1 MRRIHFLCL
10 CVLASA
16 LKPPRRQTGALR
28 PRARAPVAK
37 ESVLGVPRGGGISW
51 GRALSRGVAE
61 IIILYAAF
69 PAFKSNRVFLYV
81 VPMNLGFAH
90 NVVLRL
96 LSLGQIM
103 TLDDVQTKRLRA
115 VGLATSLAIY
125 IGSFCKAWH
134 PRLAHDIFEPKSGFL
149 TWSVLAYWAYAL
161 KQIYLAGGRAAVLSK
176 ETLGPAACAIAA
188 YFLLA
193 NLPELLGF

>member
-1 MRRIHFLCL
+1 MRRIQLLCL

-16 LKPPRRQTGALR
+16 ALKPPCRQNAAVR

-37 ESVLGVPRGGGISW
+37 GILGVPRGGGRPI
-51 GRALSRGVAE
+51 
-61 IIILYAAF
+61 
-69 PAFKSNRVFLYV
+69 P
-81 VPMNLGFAH
+81 GFAH

-103 TLDDVQTKRLRA
+103 DLDMIEKKWLRA
-115 VGLATSLAIY
+115 VGLTTSLAIY
-125 IGSFCKAWH
+125 IGSFCKPW
-134 PRLAHDIFEPKSGFL
+134 PKEGFL
-149 TWSVLAYWAYAL
+149 TWSVLAYWGYAL

-176 ETLGPAACAIAA
+176 EALGPAACAIAG

>member
-1 MRRIHFLCL
+1 MLYTAL
-10 CVLASA
+10 NLAF
-16 LKPPRRQTGALR
+16 
-28 PRARAPVAK
+28 
-37 ESVLGVPRGGGISW
+37 E
-51 GRALSRGVAE
+51 
-61 IIILYAAF
+61 
-69 PAFKSNRVFLYV
+69 
-81 VPMNLGFAH
+81 H

-115 VGLATSLAIY
+115 VGLVTSLAVY

-134 PRLAHDIFEPKSGFL
+134 PRLARDIFVPKSGCL

-176 ETLGPAACAIAA
+176 EALGPAACAIAG

-193 NLPELLGF
+193 NLPELSGV

>member
-1 MRRIHFLCL
+1 MRRIPFLCL
-10 CVLASA
+10 CALASA
-16 LKPPRRQTGALR
+16 LKPSRRQTGAVR

-37 ESVLGVPRGGGISW
+37 GILGVPRGGGRPI
-51 GRALSRGVAE
+51 
-61 IIILYAAF
+61 
-69 PAFKSNRVFLYV
+69 P
-81 VPMNLGFAH
+81 GFAH

-96 LSLGQIM
+96 LSLGQIVN
-103 TLDDVQTKRLRA
+103 LDDLQTKRLRA

-125 IGSFCKAWH
+125 IGSFCKPW
-134 PRLAHDIFEPKSGFL
+134 PKEGFL

-176 ETLGPAACAIAA
+176 EALGPAACAIVG

-193 NLPELLGF
+193 NLPELSGV

>member
-10 CVLASA
+10 CVLAGAA
-16 LKPPRRQTGALR
+16 LKPPRRQAAAVR

-37 ESVLGVPRGGGISW
+37 GILGVPRGGGRPIPW
-51 GRALSRGVAE
+51 
-61 IIILYAAF
+61 
-69 PAFKSNRVFLYV
+69 
-81 VPMNLGFAH
+81 
-90 NVVLRL
+90 
-96 LSLGQIM
+96 
-103 TLDDVQTKRLRA
+103 
-115 VGLATSLAIY
+115 
-125 IGSFCKAWH
+125 
-134 PRLAHDIFEPKSGFL
+134 KSGLL

-176 ETLGPAACAIAA
+176 EALGPAACAIAG

>member
-1 MRRIHFLCL
+1 MRSIHFLCL
-10 CVLASA
+10 CALASA
-16 LKPPRRQTGALR
+16 LKPPRRQDAAVR

-37 ESVLGVPRGGGISW
+37 ASILGVPTVPRGGGRST
-51 GRALSRGVAE
+51 SR
-61 IIILYAAF
+61 
-69 PAFKSNRVFLYV
+69 
-81 VPMNLGFAH
+81 

-103 TLDDVQTKRLRA
+103 DLDMIEKKWLRA
-115 VGLATSLAIY
+115 VGLTTSLAIY
-125 IGSFCKAWH
+125 IGSFCKPW
-134 PRLAHDIFEPKSGFL
+134 PKSGLL

-176 ETLGPAACAIAA
+176 EALGPAACAIAA

>member
-1 MRRIHFLCL
+1 
-10 CVLASA
+10 
-16 LKPPRRQTGALR
+16 
-28 PRARAPVAK
+28 
-37 ESVLGVPRGGGISW
+37 
-51 GRALSRGVAE
+51 
-61 IIILYAAF
+61 
-69 PAFKSNRVFLYV
+69 
-81 VPMNLGFAH
+81 MNLGFAH

-115 VGLATSLAIY
+115 VGLVTSLAVY

-161 KQIYLAGGRAAVLSK
+161 EQIYLAGGRTAVLSK
-176 ETLGPAACAIAA
+176 EVLGPAACAIAA
-188 YFLLA
+188 YFLLSNYPDIFWEFMA
-193 NLPELLGF
+193 GI

>member
-10 CVLASA
+10 CAATA
-16 LKPPRRQTGALR
+16 LKPVRQTAAVR

-37 ESVLGVPRGGGISW
+37 ESILNVLGL
-51 GRALSRGVAE
+51 GRSRRRGVAE
-61 IIILYAAF
+61 GIILYTALNLAF
-69 PAFKSNRVFLYV
+69 E
-81 VPMNLGFAH
+81 H

-103 TLDDVQTKRLRA
+103 DLDMIEKKWLRA
-115 VGLATSLAIY
+115 VGLTTSLAIY
-125 IGSFCKAWH
+125 IGSFCKPW
-134 PRLAHDIFEPKSGFL
+134 PKEGFL
-149 TWSVLAYWAYAL
+149 TWSVFAYWTYAL

-176 ETLGPAACAIAA
+176 EALGPAACAIAG

-193 NLPELLGF
+193 NLPELSGV

>member
-1 MRRIHFLCL
+1 MRRIQLLCL

-16 LKPPRRQTGALR
+16 ALKPPCRQNAAVR

-37 ESVLGVPRGGGISW
+37 GILGVPRGGGRPIPW
-51 GRALSRGVAE
+51 GRGVAE
-61 IIILYAAF
+61 GIILYTALTLAF
-69 PAFKSNRVFLYV
+69 E
-81 VPMNLGFAH
+81 H

-103 TLDDVQTKRLRA
+103 DLDMIEKKWLRA
-115 VGLATSLAIY
+115 VGLATSLAVY
-125 IGSFCKAWH
+125 VGSFCKPW
-134 PRLAHDIFEPKSGFL
+134 PKSGFL

-176 ETLGPAACAIAA
+176 EVLVPTAYAIAG

-193 NLPELLGF
+193 NLPELLGIALRAGTGG

>member
-1 MRRIHFLCL
+1 MRRIQCLWLC
-10 CVLASA
+10 AATA
-16 LKPPRRQTGALR
+16 LKPGRQYAAVR
-28 PRARAPVAK
+28 PRVRAPVAK
-37 ESVLGVPRGGGISW
+37 KGKLGVPTVLRGGG
-51 GRALSRGVAE
+51 RSRRTSRRRVVAE
-61 IIILYAAF
+61 GIMLYTALNLAF
-69 PAFKSNRVFLYV
+69 E
-81 VPMNLGFAH
+81 H

-115 VGLATSLAIY
+115 VGLVTSLAVY

-161 KQIYLAGGRAAVLSK
+161 EQIYLAGGRAAVLSK
-176 ETLGPAACAIAA
+176 EALGPAACAIAG

-193 NLPELLGF
+193 NLPELLGIALRAGTGG

>member
-1 MRRIHFLCL
+1 MCL
-10 CVLASA
+10 CAATA
-16 LKPPRRQTGALR
+16 LKPVRQTAAVR

-37 ESVLGVPRGGGISW
+37 ASILNVLGL
-51 GRALSRGVAE
+51 GRSRRRGVAVAE
-61 IIILYAAF
+61 GIILYTALNLAF
-69 PAFKSNRVFLYV
+69 E
-81 VPMNLGFAH
+81 H

-103 TLDDVQTKRLRA
+103 NLDVIQTKWHRA
-115 VGLATSLAIY
+115 VGLATSLTLY
-125 IGSFCKAWH
+125 IGSFCKPW
-134 PRLAHDIFEPKSGFL
+134 PKSGFL

-176 ETLGPAACAIAA
+176 EVLVPTAYAIAG

-193 NLPELLGF
+193 NLPELLGLALRCGTGG

>member
-1 MRRIHFLCL
+1 MCL
-10 CVLASA
+10 CALTGAA
-16 LKPPRRQTGALR
+16 LKPRRQTAAVR
-28 PRARAPVAK
+28 PRARAPVAMAGMLCVPT
-37 ESVLGVPRGGGISW
+37 VLRGGG
-51 GRALSRGVAE
+51 RSRRTSRRRVVAE
-61 IIILYAAF
+61 GIMLYTALNLAF
-69 PAFKSNRVFLYV
+69 E
-81 VPMNLGFAH
+81 H

-103 TLDDVQTKRLRA
+103 NLDDVQTKRLRA

-125 IGSFCKAWH
+125 IGSFCKPW
-134 PRLAHDIFEPKSGFL
+134 PKSGFL

-176 ETLGPAACAIAA
+176 EALGPAACAIAG

-193 NLPELLGF
+193 NLPELLGLALRCGTGG

>member
-1 MRRIHFLCL
+1 MRRIQLLCL

-16 LKPPRRQTGALR
+16 ALKPPCRQNAAVR

-37 ESVLGVPRGGGISW
+37 GILGVPRGGGRPIPW
-51 GRALSRGVAE
+51 GRGVAE
-61 IIILYAAF
+61 GIILYTALTLAF
-69 PAFKSNRVFLYV
+69 E
-81 VPMNLGFAH
+81 H

-103 TLDDVQTKRLRA
+103 DLDMIEKKWLRA
-115 VGLATSLAIY
+115 VGLATSLAVY
-125 IGSFCKAWH
+125 VGSFCKPW
-134 PRLAHDIFEPKSGFL
+134 PKSGFL

-176 ETLGPAACAIAA
+176 EALGPAACAIAA

-193 NLPELLGF
+193 NLPELLGIALRAGTGDFTGG

>member
-1 MRRIHFLCL
+1 MLYTAL
-10 CVLASA
+10 NLAF
-16 LKPPRRQTGALR
+16 
-28 PRARAPVAK
+28 
-37 ESVLGVPRGGGISW
+37 E
-51 GRALSRGVAE
+51 
-61 IIILYAAF
+61 
-69 PAFKSNRVFLYV
+69 
-81 VPMNLGFAH
+81 H

-115 VGLATSLAIY
+115 VGLVTSLAVY

-134 PRLAHDIFEPKSGFL
+134 RRLAHDIFEPNSGFL

-161 KQIYLAGGRAAVLSK
+161 KQIYKEAGMAAVLSK
-176 ETLGPAACAIAA
+176 DVLGPAACAIAG

-193 NLPELLGF
+193 NLPELLGIALRAGTGG